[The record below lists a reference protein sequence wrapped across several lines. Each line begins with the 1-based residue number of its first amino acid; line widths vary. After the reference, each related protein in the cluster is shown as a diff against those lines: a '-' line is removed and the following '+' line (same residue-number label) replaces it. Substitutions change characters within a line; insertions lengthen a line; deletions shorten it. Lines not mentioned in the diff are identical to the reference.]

1 MLYRRLCNEELYQGG
16 LTMNESIL
24 TTIKK
29 MLGIAEDYDAFD
41 TDIIV
46 NINTVFMTLTQIGVG
61 PEKGFS
67 ITNSESKWSDFLQEE
82 KKLEGVKTY
91 IYLKVKLVFDPPT
104 TSFVLDAMKNMATE
118 IEWRLNVESESSK
131 TGGEENGTEG

>member
-1 MLYRRLCNEELYQGG
+1 MLHRRLCNEELYQGG

-61 PEKGFS
+61 PDKGFS
-67 ITNSESKWSDFLQEE
+67 IKSKDEKWSDFISEDDDN
-82 KKLEGVKTY
+82 LEGVKTY
-91 IYLKVKLVFDPPT
+91 IYIKVKLVFDPPT
-104 TSFVLDAMKNMATE
+104 TSFVLEALKNMATE
-118 IEWRLNVESESSK
+118 LEWRLSIESESSEI
-131 TGGEENGTEG
+131 GGESNGE

>member
-61 PEKGFS
+61 PDKGFS
-67 ITNSESKWSDFLQEE
+67 IKGKDEKWSDFISEDDDN
-82 KKLEGVKTY
+82 LEGVKTY
-91 IYLKVKLVFDPPT
+91 IYIKVKLVFDPPT
-104 TSFVLDAMKNMATE
+104 TSFVLDALKNMATE
-118 IEWRLNVESESSK
+118 LEWRLNIESESNEI
-131 TGGEENGTEG
+131 GGESDGE